1 MSEDDKTVAASQP
14 PDLPVKLGAIASYVT
29 APEPDLLHRESVVNE
44 LLALHR
50 TESRRLPVLVG
61 GPGSGKTTVIQLMA
75 KQLPRPTL
83 VVSGSAI
90 AMGLGRLQDCLDFC
104 KKHDVLVVIE
114 DIDIS
119 LGLREAPPSFFWEQ
133 LAIFSKALDD
143 PNYLLMATTCVLP
156 EPVSEARERQIDA
169 AVAVVTL
176 PPVDRAH
183 LLDVARK
190 QAERLSGHH
199 NIEITDSVAVALVNR
214 PAALKQVPAPGQI
227 YQAMDLAAARVVVAN
242 GVTLDEPDL
251 QLPNTELERVDTENL
266 KAKLAERIFGQDQ
279 AIDRVAKVVA
289 RTRLQLDARPERP
302 DGVFLLAGPTGTG
315 KTELART
322 LAQVLHGDE
331 DNLIR
336 LDMGEYFDRHTISKL
351 IGAPPGYVG
360 SDSPEGWLTT
370 RIRQQPD
377 CVLLLDELEKAHD
390 DVWNV
395 FLSVFDAGR
404 LSDSSPADFSRVTII
419 ATTNLGA
426 SAFQSSEI
434 GFVPEES
441 EDAGQQDEAV
451 HKIIRSRMP
460 PELVNRFD
468 AVIVLHPLPEE
479 VVHRICQGAVKDV
492 QARAKKRGWD
502 LIVDDEA
509 IRILAERGYHR
520 DYGARELHRVV
531 ETNLLDPLLEKD
543 TGRYKTAIVDGI
555 VTLEPA

>member
-1 MSEDDKTVAASQP
+1 MSEDDKTVTASQP
-14 PDLPVKLGAIASYVT
+14 PDLPVKLGAIASYAT
-29 APEPDLLHRESVVNE
+29 APEPDLLNRESVVNE

-50 TESRRLPVLVG
+50 TQSRRLPVLVG

-75 KQLPRPTL
+75 EQLPRPTL

-90 AMGLGRLQDCLDFC
+90 AWRLGQLKDCLDFC
-104 KKHDVLVVIE
+104 KKNDVLVVID
-114 DIDIS
+114 DIDIA
-119 LGLREAPPSFFWEQ
+119 LGLGEFPPSVFWEQ

-242 GVTLDEPDL
+242 GGTLNEPDL

-302 DGVFLLAGPTGTG
+302 DGVFLLAGPSGTG

-322 LAQVLHGDE
+322 LAQILHGDE
-331 DNLIR
+331 DKLIR
-336 LDMGEYFDRHTISKL
+336 LDMGEYSDRHTVSKL

-377 CVLLLDELEKAHD
+377 CVLLLDEMEKAHD

-404 LSDSSPADFSRVTII
+404 LSDSSPADFSRVTIV

-441 EDAGQQDEAV
+441 EDADKQDEAV

-468 AVIVLHPLPEE
+468 AVIVLHPLPED
-479 VVHRICQGAVKDV
+479 VVHRICQVAVKDV

-509 IRILAERGYHR
+509 IRILAKRGYHR

-531 ETNLLDPLLEKD
+531 ERNLLDPLLEKD
-543 TGRYKTAIVDGI
+543 TGRYKTAIIDGG